1 MLIVA
6 ATGRR
11 VNQARAIDVERHGG
25 DAVLA
30 KDAAPKSPMR
40 HVRSR
45 GEIRLGFRAQDGAI
59 RISAGFQGG
68 CLKFRLPRTPR
79 HGIPCAVLLNTSG
92 GLAGGDRL
100 TQRVDWGAKSAAIV
114 TTQAAEKIYRAIDE
128 PATIETRL
136 HVGTGARAE
145 WLPQESILF
154 DRARLARDMQ
164 VHIAGDAD
172 FLGVEAA
179 VLGRA
184 AMDEVVAQGMLVDRW
199 RIWRDGR
206 LIYADAL
213 KLDGPID
220 ALMQRPAIGA
230 GARAIA
236 VVILASPRAATRL
249 APLRL
254 ALGAARGLA
263 AASSFNGMTV
273 ARFLAGNG
281 AILRHDL
288 LLALDSLREARAMP
302 RVWSC

>member
-1 MLIVA
+1 MA
-6 ATGRR
+6 ATGRS
-11 VNQARAIDVERHGG
+11 VNQARAIDIERDSGRAAIPR
-25 DAVLA
+25 DAGA
-30 KDAAPKSPMR
+30 KSAMR

-45 GEIRLGFRAQDGAI
+45 GELRLGFRAQDGAI

-68 CLKFRLPRTPR
+68 CLKFRLPRPPR
-79 HGIPCAVLLNTSG
+79 HDIPCAVLLNTSG

-100 TQRVDWGAKSAAIV
+100 TQRVDWGAKSAAII
-114 TTQAAEKIYRAIDE
+114 TTQATEKIYRAVDE

-136 HVGTGARAE
+136 QVGAGARAE

-154 DRARLARDMQ
+154 DRARLVRDTQ
-164 VHIAGDAD
+164 VRIAGDAD
-172 FLGVEAA
+172 FLGVEAV

-230 GARAIA
+230 GARAMA
-236 VVILASPRAATRL
+236 VIILAAPRAGASL

-254 ALGAARGLA
+254 ALGAARGTA
-263 AASSFNGMTV
+263 AASSWNGMTV
-273 ARFLAGNG
+273 ARLLAGDG

-288 LLALDSLREARAMP
+288 LLALDSLREGRAMP
-302 RVWSC
+302 RVWGC